1 MCREHARSMLLTRP
15 DGPADVGE
23 AVFAM
28 SSMLL
33 VQEIGRWRCETPRT
47 EADARRLT
55 RLVTDEVGRR
65 PVLDATLLAALD
77 VLADRHRGRDER
89 LDEFL
94 DGVLSTN
101 PHPSGRPADRPR
113 AA

>member
-1 MCREHARSMLLTRP
+1 MCREHARSTLTTRP
-15 DGPADVGE
+15 DGPAEFGR

-28 SSMLL
+28 SMLL

-55 RLVTDEVGRR
+55 RLVTDEVERR

-89 LDEFL
+89 LDAFL
-94 DGVLSTN
+94 DGVLSTS
-101 PHPSGRPADRPR
+101 PGPSGRPADHPR